1 MKRDNSQNKP
11 VVGIALGSGSARGW
25 SHIGVINA
33 LAAHGIDPDVVCGT
47 SMGALAG
54 AFYAS
59 GNLEKMEEWALNMTR
74 KDILRFL
81 DIKLLAGGGFIEGK
95 RLMDN
100 FREPLGNL
108 EIESL
113 PKRFAAVATE
123 LDTGHELWLRKGSL
137 VDAVRASIALPGIFT
152 PVRLDD
158 KWLVDGGLVNPV
170 PVSLCRAMGADIVIA
185 VNLNG
190 NIAGRHFRSISG
202 PEKKKNGEPG
212 AEATLMGRVSSD
224 LRQRAD
230 SLIGRLFEGQT
241 DTPGLFD
248 VMAGSINIM
257 QDRVTRSRMAGDP
270 PDIIL
275 APRLSHIGLLE
286 FDRAKEAIEE
296 GMKCVERSMPALQEL
311 L

>member
-1 MKRDNSQNKP
+1 
-11 VVGIALGSGSARGW
+11 
-25 SHIGVINA
+25 
-33 LAAHGIDPDVVCGT
+33 
-47 SMGALAG
+47 
-54 AFYAS
+54 
-59 GNLEKMEEWALNMTR
+59 MEEWVLNMTR
-74 KDILRFL
+74 KDMLRFL

-100 FREPLGNL
+100 FREPLGRL
-108 EIESL
+108 KIEAL

-123 LDTGHELWLRKGSL
+123 LDTGHELWLKKGSL

-152 PVRLDD
+152 PVRLDE

-170 PVSLCRAMGADIVIA
+170 PVSLCRAMGADLVIA

-190 NIAGRHFRSISG
+190 NIAGRHFRSNSQ
-202 PEKKKNGEPG
+202 PKKEKNSELS
-212 AEATLMGRVSSD
+212 AEATLLDRVSSD

-230 SLIGRLFEGQT
+230 TLIGRLFEGRT

-257 QDRVTRSRMAGDP
+257 QDRITRSRMAGDP

-286 FDRAKEAIEE
+286 FDRGREAIEE
-296 GMKCVERSMPALQEL
+296 GRKCVERSRPALQEL

>member
-1 MKRDNSQNKP
+1 MKRTIIQNKP
-11 VVGIALGSGSARGW
+11 VIGIALGSGSARGW
-25 SHIGVINA
+25 AHIGVINA
-33 LAAHGIDPDVVCGT
+33 LADYGIDPDIVCGT
-47 SMGALAG
+47 SIGALTG

-59 GNLEKMEEWALNMTR
+59 GNLEKMEEWVLHMTR

-100 FREPLGNL
+100 FREPLGKLN
-108 EIESL
+108 IESL
-113 PKRFAAVATE
+113 PKLFAAVATE
-123 LDTGHELWLRKGSL
+123 LDTGHELWLKKGSL

-152 PVRLDD
+152 PVRLYD

-185 VNLNG
+185 VNLND
-190 NIAGRHFRSISG
+190 NIAGRHFRISSQT
-202 PEKKKNGEPG
+202 EEKKNGELS
-212 AEATLMGRVSSD
+212 AEATLLDRVSSD

-230 SLIGRLFEGQT
+230 ALIGRLFEGRT

-286 FDRAKEAIEE
+286 FDRGREAIEE
-296 GMKCVERSMPALQEL
+296 GEKCVERSKTALQEL
-311 L
+311 S